1 MMIWEIIII
10 KVLMKWE
17 DMENNNKNIVM
28 IKLIIESI
36 HICQI
41 MIQELKKRKLILIG
55 QQEMMFY
62 YYNQLK
68 NQEKII
74 GNKLQIKLKL
84 KILQIVKEDML

>member
-1 MMIWEIIII
+1 MMIQEIIII